1 LYSKKIEDQFMQ
13 KDKDV
18 LNYFEP
24 DFKNKLLKNQMNIEM
39 SQYTKDFGKKLERK
53 ILNEKDTSKFQ

>member
-1 LYSKKIEDQFMQ
+1 MQ

-24 DFKNKLLKNQMNIEM
+24 DFKNKLLKNNLNVEM

-53 ILNEKDTSKFQ
+53 VQNEKEQSKF